1 MKTIRSA
8 KVGQNTEF
16 PIPRKEEAL
25 NSRNLGG
32 ETRPDFPA
40 EKPVVGSDGR
50 PYPRNTVG
58 AKSKYP
64 LQVSRPGERRI

>member
-1 MKTIRSA
+1 MQKKTSPQQ
-8 KVGQNTEF
+8 GQNKEF

-32 ETRPDFPA
+32 ETVPSFKD
-40 EKPVVGSDGR
+40 ESPVIPVKKG
-50 PYPRNTVG
+50 PRNTEGV
-58 AKSKYP
+58 ASKYP